1 MKAKANINK
10 RRPEKQYKK
19 SFSQKQSVNL
29 FADKQQNQINS
40 GIQTLRKEL
49 LIRSTLNKEVSK

>member
-1 MKAKANINK
+1 MKAKVNINK

-29 FADKQQNQINS
+29 FAYKQQKPNKQWNIDF
-40 GIQTLRKEL
+40 KEE
-49 LIRSTLNKEVSK
+49 IIYTFDFE